1 MTSRLTETTSQEII
15 QVAEHVLVFG
25 TLQTTTTEFQS
36 LTATLRSLRADLA
49 DAANLP
55 TIPNMSSLCLSLF
68 LALRQLTTALL
79 TSDFPRHLDS
89 TDGLNH
95 LALSIT
101 LQCLCNLFSL
111 ATTNDFG
118 LTSELVEPLIA
129 SLMNNESTQR
139 WVLCLDDELSLW
151 RLRIATYSF
160 TLMTYIVRLPCAP
173 VSSPA
178 FLWLTARCM
187 RRIVVVVAASSV
199 APDMPKLLQLWFDH
213 CLSALAGL
221 SLSTELPESARGLTD
236 FSASLG
242 TILLLESQQDSLEKL
257 DSPPMKKLAASCLAA
272 HLPAVDPQNFT
283 VLNRLI
289 LHSVSVLNACTHEAP
304 FRLLKKEKEDN
315 EPLTPKFQLNPSERV
330 PALRGCVFV
339 LAELLS
345 GDFSVHAESDPSVGT
360 HPTPP
365 SSVSSTFIGL
375 FDTHFL
381 EVVLYALS
389 DCVVVMDSLLRASL
403 SAPTSQNQ
411 GRKEPS
417 LMDAMGLYDFSDP
430 ASICHAPGLKQDLLR
445 ALLPLVHACPTLIS
459 CFARA
464 RTARLVIS
472 DVQPPGGNPF
482 PESDAFSALLNCTQ
496 RDPTSPLAVEW
507 AILLLRLLLNPLQ
520 SHLDIPPD
528 NREAIAGAASFLSGR
543 LAQLEPCPG
552 QASLDEQL
560 KMRYDLSSS

>member
-1 MTSRLTETTSQEII
+1 MTASLTETSQEII
-15 QVAEHVLVFG
+15 QVAEHVLAFG
-25 TLQTTTTEFQS
+25 TLQTTTAEFES
-36 LTATLRSLRADLA
+36 LAATLRSLRTDLA
-49 DAANLP
+49 HAANLP
-55 TIPNMSSLCLSLF
+55 NMSSQCSSLF

-89 TDGLNH
+89 TDGRNH

-111 ATTNDFG
+111 AATNDFG
-118 LTSELVEPLIA
+118 LTSQLVEPLA
-129 SLMNNESTQR
+129 ALLLNNESTQR

-160 TLMTYIVRLPCAP
+160 TLMTHIVRLPCAP
-173 VSSPA
+173 VSSAA

-187 RRIVVVVAASSV
+187 RRIVAAAASASTDI
-199 APDMPKLLQLWFDH
+199 APDMLKLLQLWFDH

-221 SLSTELPESARGLTD
+221 SLSTELPESARGLTE

-283 VLNRLI
+283 VLNRLMQ
-289 LHSVSVLNACTHEAP
+289 HCVSALNTCTHEGP

-315 EPLTPKFQLNPSERV
+315 EPLTPNFQLNPSERV

-345 GDFSVHAESDPSVGT
+345 GDFSVHAESDASVD
-360 HPTPP
+360 TPP

-381 EVVLYALS
+381 EAVLYALS
-389 DCVVVMDSLLRASL
+389 DCV
-403 SAPTSQNQ
+403 
-411 GRKEPS
+411 
-417 LMDAMGLYDFSDP
+417 GLYDFSDP

-445 ALLPLVHACPTLIS
+445 ALLPLVHARPTLIS

-464 RTARLVIS
+464 RTARLVSS
-472 DVQPPGGNPF
+472 DVQPPGGNPL

-496 RDPTSPLAVEW
+496 RDPASPLAVEW

-543 LAQLEPCPG
+543 LAQLQPCPG
-552 QASLDEQL
+552 QASIDAQL
-560 KMRYDLSSS
+560 KMRYGLSSS